1 MMTIA
6 AVPAMTMTTGTT
18 MTIESAGQSG
28 RWRIVGWMV
37 ATLALA
43 LGIVVVVVR
52 SILLGQ
58 VAELANR
65 DVSQEL
71 QEFTSFVEQGVDPE
85 TGRAFANTERLF
97 ETYLSRQQAGSYE
110 LMVGW
115 LGDGAKSFELRG
127 AQAPTAAEYDLDR
140 DDQLV
145 KQLTQASS
153 GVHQTPMGELRW
165 GRAVVTTGSG
175 QPDALVVGVFTRV
188 PEAQAHEA
196 VRTLALVSLLSLGL
210 AGLLSWLVAGQILRP
225 VRLVRQAAAEITERD
240 LTRRIPVGGR
250 DDISGLAATF
260 NQMLDRLEDAFAAE
274 QRFVDDAGHELRTP
288 ITVIR
293 GHLELMGDDPVERQQ
308 TIALVTQ
315 ELDRMARIVTDL
327 LALAKADRPDF
338 VQLEEAVDLTQLTLD
353 LDAKIQT
360 LANRRWQLR
369 HIAEGSAVV
378 DAQRITQAVLQ
389 LAHNAVQHTR
399 EGDVI
404 SLMSRFVD
412 GEDGGRV
419 LQIAVTDSGPGV
431 AAQDRERIFERFA
444 HGTPADGSRH
454 AGAGLG
460 LPIVKAIAEAHHGWV
475 QVDSPPGQG
484 ATFTLVLPLD
494 HTDHPEEA
502 A

>member
-1 MMTIA
+1 
-6 AVPAMTMTTGTT
+6 
-18 MTIESAGQSG
+18 MTIEGSGRSG
-28 RWRIVGWMV
+28 RWRIVGWML

-43 LGIVVVVVR
+43 LSIVVIVVR
-52 SILLGQ
+52 SLLIGQ

-71 QEFTSFVEQGVDPE
+71 KEFTSFVEEGVDPE
-85 TGRAFANTERLF
+85 TGKPFASTKRLF
-97 ETYLSRQQAGSYE
+97 EVYLSRQQAGSHE
-110 LMVGW
+110 LIVGW
-115 LGDGAKSFELRG
+115 LGADATSLEVRG
-127 AQAPTAAEYDLDR
+127 PLAPTPGEYELAQDPELIAELSR
-140 DDQLV
+140 
-145 KQLTQASS
+145 ASS
-153 GVHQTPMGELRW
+153 GVHQTPVGELRW
-165 GRAVVTTGSG
+165 GRSVVSTAQGS
-175 QPDALVVGVFTRV
+175 PDALVVGVFTRV
-188 PEAQAHEA
+188 PEQRAHEA
-196 VRTLALVSLLSLGL
+196 VRTLALVSLLSLAL
-210 AGLLSWLVAGQILRP
+210 AGLVSWLVAGQILRP

-260 NQMLDRLEDAFAAE
+260 NQMLDRLEDAFEAE

-293 GHLELMGDDPVERQQ
+293 GHLELMGDDPAERRQ

-338 VQLEEAVDLTQLTLD
+338 VQLTEPVDIAQLTLD
-353 LDAKIQT
+353 LDAKVQA

-369 HIAEGSAVV
+369 HVAEGQAVL

-412 GEDGGRV
+412 DEQGRL
-419 LQIAVTDSGPGV
+419 LQIAITDSGPGV
-431 AAQDRERIFERFA
+431 APPDRERIFERFA

-460 LPIVKAIAEAHHGWV
+460 LPIVKAIAEAHHGRV

-484 ATFTLVLPLD
+484 ATFTLVIPVD
-494 HTDHPEEA
+494 PDRTEQA
-502 A
+502 

>member
-1 MMTIA
+1 
-6 AVPAMTMTTGTT
+6 
-18 MTIESAGQSG
+18 MTIEGGGQSG
-28 RWRIVGWMV
+28 RWRIVGWML

-43 LGIVVVVVR
+43 LAIVVIVVR
-52 SILLGQ
+52 SVLLGQ

-71 QEFTSFVEQGVDPE
+71 QEFTSFVEEGVDPE
-85 TGRAFANTERLF
+85 TGKPFASTQRLF
-97 ETYLSRQQAGSYE
+97 QVYLSRQQAGSHE

-115 LGDGAKSFELRG
+115 LGTGATSLEVRG
-127 AQAPTAAEYDLDR
+127 PQAPSPDEYDLAR
-140 DDQLV
+140 DPELIAE
-145 KQLTQASS
+145 LARTSS

-165 GRAVVTTGSG
+165 GRSVVTTGSG
-175 QPDALVVGVFTRV
+175 APDALVVGVFTRV
-188 PEAQAHEA
+188 PEEQAHDA
-196 VRTLALVSLLSLGL
+196 IRTLTLVSLGSLAL
-210 AGLLSWLVAGQILRP
+210 AGLLSWVVAGQILRP

-338 VQLEEAVDLTQLTLD
+338 VELDELVDLTQLTLD
-353 LDAKIQT
+353 LDAKVQT

-378 DAQRITQAVLQ
+378 DVQRITQAVLQ

-399 EGDVI
+399 DGDVI

-412 GEDGGRV
+412 DEDGQRV
-419 LQIAVTDSGPGV
+419 LQISVTDSGPGV
-431 AAQDRERIFERFA
+431 APQDRERIFERFA

-454 AGAGLG
+454 GGAGLG
-460 LPIVKAIAEAHHGWV
+460 LPIVKAIAEAHHGLV
-475 QVDSPPGQG
+475 QLDSPPGQG
-484 ATFTLVLPLD
+484 ATFTLVIPV
-494 HTDHPEEA
+494 A
-502 A
+502 ATSTAKETG